1 MTTNKKTQITIDI
14 NLDENKI
21 PEKISWSA
29 KDGGI
34 SKMESKAI
42 LLSFWNSENQET
54 LKMDLWV
61 KDMPLD
67 QMKLF
72 FHQTFVSMSDT
83 FYKATNDEKMTQTI
97 RDFCDY
103 YAEYRHW
110 RNHQHAGHIDP
121 ILQHPFTHADKLS
134 RRNGRT
140 SSLPG

>member
-1 MTTNKKTQITIDI
+1 MTTNKKTQITIDV

-21 PEKISWSA
+21 PEKIIWSA

-42 LLSFWNSENQET
+42 LLSFWDSENQET

-103 YAEYRHW
+103 YAEV
-110 RNHQHAGHIDP
+110 
-121 ILQHPFTHADKLS
+121 FKLKK
-134 RRNGRT
+134 N
-140 SSLPG
+140 

>member
-1 MTTNKKTQITIDI
+1 MATTKKTQIIIDV

-42 LLSFWNSENQET
+42 LLSFWDSENQET

-103 YAEYRHW
+103 YAEVFKLKNINVTSPKTP
-110 RNHQHAGHIDP
+110 RNI
-121 ILQHPFTHADKLS
+121 INSTKCI
-134 RRNGRT
+134 
-140 SSLPG
+140 

>member
-1 MTTNKKTQITIDI
+1 MSTNKKTQITIDV

-21 PEKISWSA
+21 PEKIIWSA

-42 LLSFWNSENQET
+42 LLSFWDSENQET

-72 FHQTFVSMSDT
+72 FYQTFVSMSDT
-83 FYKATNDEKMTQTI
+83 FYKATDDEDDSNNKRLCNYTEV
-97 RDFCDY
+97 F
-103 YAEYRHW
+103 
-110 RNHQHAGHIDP
+110 N
-121 ILQHPFTHADKLS
+121 LKK
-134 RRNGRT
+134 N
-140 SSLPG
+140 

>member
-1 MTTNKKTQITIDI
+1 MSTNKKTQITIDV

-21 PEKISWSA
+21 PEKIIWSA

-42 LLSFWNSENQET
+42 LLSFWDSENQET

-72 FHQTFVSMSDT
+72 FYQTFMSMSDT
-83 FYKATNDEKMTQTI
+83 FYKATNDDKMTETI

-103 YAEYRHW
+103 YADVLDLKK
-110 RNHQHAGHIDP
+110 N
-121 ILQHPFTHADKLS
+121 
-134 RRNGRT
+134 
-140 SSLPG
+140 

>member
-1 MTTNKKTQITIDI
+1 MSKNKKTQITIDV

-21 PEKISWSA
+21 PEKIIWSA

-42 LLSFWNSENQET
+42 LLSFWDSENQET

-103 YAEYRHW
+103 YAE
-110 RNHQHAGHIDP
+110 A
-121 ILQHPFTHADKLS
+121 FKLKK
-134 RRNGRT
+134 N
-140 SSLPG
+140 

>member
-1 MTTNKKTQITIDI
+1 MTTNKKTQITIDV

-21 PEKISWSA
+21 PEKIIWSA

-42 LLSFWNSENQET
+42 LLSFWDSENQET

-72 FHQTFVSMSDT
+72 FYQTFMSMSDT
-83 FYKATNDEKMTQTI
+83 FYKATNDDKMTETI

-103 YAEYRHW
+103 YADVLDLKK
-110 RNHQHAGHIDP
+110 N
-121 ILQHPFTHADKLS
+121 
-134 RRNGRT
+134 
-140 SSLPG
+140 